1 MLVGVKIEL
10 LNKVRVHKIRGYR
23 HDLNNLIVL
32 KVNYKAPVTP
42 QANGI
47 IEI

>member
-1 MLVGVKIEL
+1 MFVGVKIEL
-10 LNKVRVHKIRGYR
+10 LNKVRVHKIRGYCQ
-23 HDLNNLIVL
+23 DLNKLIVIR
-32 KVNYKAPVTP
+32 VNYKALVTP